1 MKKLIEHFSDYPM
14 VQSDTHD
21 YRRYRMGRLK
31 HQLWLYNRKRD
42 EIILDTHD
50 KFILEN
56 LRPGNTCVF
65 GSAGYYLEE
74 VIPNLTVIEQWPIV
88 KKFYPKAQII
98 ENRSEIAETN
108 GRMFDNFI
116 VVNNRGDIW
125 CELSVVEQHIA
136 NYVKSMKPGC
146 LFFYSFRDTQIVNW
160 NRLKVNHKQYFHD
173 FGLHIEKTYNL
184 NLLWHDIK
192 FAKKQKDGA
201 GNYDI
206 WENPDTTNGNIKY
219 VFEYKSNTKLIK

>member
-14 VQSDTHD
+14 VQNDPHE

-42 EIILDTHD
+42 GILLDTYD
-50 KFILEN
+50 KFILDN
-56 LRPGNTCVF
+56 IQKGNTCIF
-65 GSAGYYLEE
+65 GSAGYYLEDL
-74 VIPNLTVIEQWPIV
+74 IPNLTVIEQWPIV

-98 ENRSEIAETN
+98 KDRIEIAKNN
-108 GRMFDNFI
+108 GRIFDNFI

-125 CELSVVEQHIA
+125 CELAGVEKHISS
-136 NYVKSMKPGC
+136 YVQSMRPGC

-160 NRLKVNHKQYFHD
+160 NRLKENHRDYFYN
-173 FGLHIEKTYNL
+173 FALNIQNRYNL
-184 NLLWHDIK
+184 NLICHDIK
-192 FAKKQKDGA
+192 FAKKVKDGA

-206 WENPDTTNGNIKY
+206 WENPDTTNGNIKF
-219 VFEYKSNTKLIK
+219 VFEYQTRSKVIK